1 MSCLLFQRISRW
13 WASKGFGLQSPFAY
27 RLQMEV
33 IGQSLP
39 YYAYLWLAEKRKQM
53 PQHTTRQWDELLF
66 RLANYLQPHTVVTP
80 DKGWETARM
89 YIEAACSKA
98 LWSSVSVRAD
108 TASSFIHPVMYG
120 NSLNDMTEEQLE
132 SVLERMSEQDLMV
145 VSDIR
150 KRKDLWIYLQKH
162 PHVTVTFDL
171 YNRGLV
177 FFSVKTTSGHYVTTP
192 YQ

>member
-13 WASKGFGLQSPFAY
+13 WACKGFGLQSPFAY
-27 RLQMEV
+27 RIQMEV

-39 YYAYLWLAEKRKQM
+39 YYAYSSLAEKRKQM
-53 PQHTTRQWDELLF
+53 PQNTTQQWDELLF

-80 DKGWETARM
+80 EKGWETARM
-89 YIEAACSKA
+89 YISAACSNVH
-98 LWSSVSVRAD
+98 WRGVTDIPDTPPSV
-108 TASSFIHPVMYG
+108 IHPVMYG
-120 NSLNDMTEEQLE
+120 NSLNDMTEQELDGMLQ
-132 SVLERMSEQDLMV
+132 RMTEQDLMV
-145 VSDIR
+145 VADIR
-150 KRKDLWIYLQKH
+150 QRKDIWIRLQQH

-171 YNRGLV
+171 YNWGLV